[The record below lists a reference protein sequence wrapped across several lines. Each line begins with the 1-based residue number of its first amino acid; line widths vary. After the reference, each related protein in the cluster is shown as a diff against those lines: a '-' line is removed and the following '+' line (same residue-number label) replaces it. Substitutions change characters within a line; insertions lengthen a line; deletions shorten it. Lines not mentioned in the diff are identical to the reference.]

1 MKPTKMTC
9 QARIL
14 SNEMMFPSLGE
25 KYFTTTCC
33 ESSLTIKMSVDD
45 GDAHLGL
52 CKVCL
57 RRFIGRTKKPEL
69 WYGWFDCDYPP
80 EARVKYSAWWREMN
94 KKEVVAAAAAEAAAA
109 AAKEAEAEAAE
120 KEEEVVEAA
129 EAVSPPLD
137 ELAEGLAKMAIRP
150 QSKKELII
158 KKIAE
163 LNLWFNTPAA
173 KKDPK
178 EIKQKVREMINL
190 KTQLHSI

>member
-1 MKPTKMTC
+1 
-9 QARIL
+9 
-14 SNEMMFPSLGE
+14 MMFPSLGE

-33 ESSLTIKMSVDD
+33 ESAVTIKMSVDD

-94 KKEVVAAAAAEAAAA
+94 KKEVAAAAAA
-109 AAKEAEAEAAE
+109 AAKEAQAAEVAAALVAKEAEAKAP
-120 KEEEVVEAA
+120 

-137 ELAEGLAKMAIRP
+137 ELVEGLAKMAIRP